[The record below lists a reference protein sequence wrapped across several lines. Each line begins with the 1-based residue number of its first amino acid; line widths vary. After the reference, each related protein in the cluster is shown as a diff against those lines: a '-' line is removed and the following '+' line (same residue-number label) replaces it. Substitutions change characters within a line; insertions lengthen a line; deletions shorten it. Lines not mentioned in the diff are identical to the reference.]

1 MARPRSEEAHD
12 RVLRAALDLFGERGI
27 DATSMDAIAQS
38 SGVSKATIYNHW
50 PNKEALLIDVM
61 LMVNGLGR
69 DPEDVDSGDLCKD
82 LATVLTRRPPDEFD
96 AARNRMMPTMIA
108 YSAVHKEFGE
118 AWRHRV
124 MEPSRVCLKRIL
136 RRGIKRGLL
145 PSSLDLDMSMALLL
159 GPVLYGHILHRV
171 DLAESRDFGSKAAET
186 FWRAYGIGD
195 AGLATA
201 VVHEGRNLKR
211 GEAKNISARS

>member
-1 MARPRSEEAHD
+1 MARQRSEEAHD
-12 RVLRAALDLFGERGI
+12 RVLRAALGLFGERGI

-61 LMVNGLGR
+61 LMVNGIGR
-69 DPEDVDSGDLCKD
+69 DPEDVDSGDVCSD

-96 AARNRMMPTMIA
+96 AARERMVPTMIA

-145 PSSLDLDMSMALLL
+145 PAHLDMDAAMALLL
-159 GPVLYGHILHRV
+159 GPVLYGHIFHR
-171 DLAESRDFGSKAAET
+171 DSPTRSIDFGTSAAQS
-186 FWRAYGIGD
+186 FWRAYGVDG
-195 AGLATA
+195 GKS
-201 VVHEGRNLKR
+201 GK
-211 GEAKNISARS
+211 ARP

>member
-1 MARPRSEEAHD
+1 MARRRSEEAHD
-12 RVLRAALDLFGERGI
+12 RVLRAALELFGERGI

-69 DPEDVDSGDLCKD
+69 DPEDVDSGDLCND
-82 LATVLTRRPPDEFD
+82 LATVLSRRPPDEFD
-96 AARNRMMPTMIA
+96 AARERMMPAMIA
-108 YSAVHKEFGE
+108 YSAVHHEFGE

-145 PSSLDLDMSMALLL
+145 PAALDFDAAMALLL
-159 GPVLYGHILHRV
+159 GPMLYGHIFHRGNPSGPK
-171 DLAESRDFGSKAAET
+171 DLGRVAAES
-186 FWRAYGIGD
+186 FWRAFGIIGKGSSNAD
-195 AGLATA
+195 REHTI
-201 VVHEGRNLKR
+201 HGR
-211 GEAKNISARS
+211 